1 MRLKDISIKAFRLFE
16 DEHVDFVNRR
26 FAEKG
31 SADLVSIYAPN
42 GFGKTSFFD
51 AIEFC
56 VTKNVKRLK
65 FNNFDENLKSD
76 SKLNDIGSFIH
87 NKKMP
92 GEKIKVRIGIDGQ
105 EEPAFMREV
114 NLEDEK
120 GLLSSEGQNLYFS
133 NAFLLQD
140 WFSEFLSVTNAEDR
154 FKLFMQ
160 NFAETKDLLDYH
172 SDLKSNYVRI
182 GKDLG
187 KKKKDLQNKR
197 KSITERIDG
206 QFVEEIDK
214 LVGALTGLGT
224 KLSWKRQINDKE
236 IGILKR
242 ETDQAL
248 YQTDTE
254 LKQVNLAIE
263 NCNKADAE
271 QEGLIAPAQLETKR
285 KDLEAL
291 DAKLKGLRET
301 KEKVL
306 RLKALLAEM
315 DQLTKDRTILDEK
328 ASRLEYLIKNYT
340 AFTELLKKID
350 AYEKD
355 TAKYQEEIKLNGEIL
370 TKGKEKKAQ
379 TETLLAEIQ
388 KQITIIINK
397 QVALSVEYANYQNCK
412 KEIDTIQS
420 EKNGLTISVKTKQD
434 EHTIA
439 ANRLTEV
446 QSILKSILARSV
458 TDLIVNHEDDS
469 KQLLELDRQIK
480 KTEQEIAAIDE
491 NVRKQNDYQNQV
503 KALLL
508 HSREMIDQLKTGVC
522 PLCGHD
528 YQSMESLMDNVANNK
543 AISSAIEELL
553 RKKSELNTLIQQKKE
568 KKEEIYKRL
577 EQQIGVKVEKAKA
590 DEKTIQQEL
599 EKLAKRVSECDA
611 KITELT
617 KRIDTDYK
625 EFKDLT
631 QEQVSLAL
639 AQAKEKLEK
648 SKQEAEGN
656 LTELKAKIKTI
667 SESIAKDEEI
677 ITEIKKKV
685 CEIKN
690 QAAYIDYLEKLDGQK
705 AIDSQR
711 EAWAIEIESVQKRRA
726 EHKSKIAEAQE
737 KSKKL
742 TDEQISPAME
752 TALDQEIEALDINRN
767 NLAAKIFNTISF
779 LVNECKVS
787 GIGQDSTTDVILS
800 QFKQAK
806 ESFDKRKDLL
816 LNRQKLLGEYQNLI
830 AIAEQYNRQQKVE
843 KEIVELAEAIQKEES
858 LYNEIEQERKD
869 LERYLERFVQ
879 NYFQLDLINKLYN
892 TIDPHPEYK
901 EIEFKCDF
909 TNKKPRLNVVMGS
922 KNSTDDKIIP
932 NLYFSTAQ
940 VNILS
945 FCIFMAKAMFATT
958 DTGEDLGCIFIDD
971 PIQALDDI
979 NILSMIDL
987 LRNIAFTQK
996 KQIVITTH
1004 DLNFFE
1010 LLQKKIPQDKF
1021 NACYL
1026 QLKERGKFSVVD

>member
-16 DEHVDFVNRR
+16 DEHVEFVNRR

-65 FNNFDENLKSD
+65 FNNFDENLRSD

-92 GEKIKVRIGIDGQ
+92 GEKVKVRIGIDGQ

-114 NLEDEK
+114 NVEDEK

-315 DQLTKDRTILDEK
+315 DQLTKERTILDEK

-397 QVALSVEYANYQNCK
+397 QVALSVAVK
-412 KEIDTIQS
+412 ADRIR
-420 EKNGLTISVKTKQD
+420 EKNKTASVMTISVKTKQD

-830 AIAEQYNRQQKVE
+830 AIAERYNMQQKAE
-843 KEIVELAEAIQKEES
+843 KEIAELAEAIQKEES
-858 LYNEIEQERKD
+858 LYNEVEQERKD

>member
-16 DEHVDFVNRR
+16 DEHVEFVNRR

-65 FNNFDENLKSD
+65 FNNFDENLRSD

-92 GEKIKVRIGIDGQ
+92 GEKVKVRIGIDGQ

-114 NLEDEK
+114 NVEDEK
-120 GLLSSEGQNLYFS
+120 RLLSSEGQNLYFS

-172 SDLKSNYVRI
+172 SDLKSNYVSI

-214 LVGALTGLGT
+214 LVETLTALGT
-224 KLSWKRQINDKE
+224 KLSWKRQINDNE
-236 IGILKR
+236 LGTLKR
-242 ETDQAL
+242 ETAQAL
-248 YQTDTE
+248 YQTGTE

-263 NCNKADAE
+263 NCSKADAE
-271 QEGLIAPAQLETKR
+271 QGGLVAPVMLETRR
-285 KDLEAL
+285 KELESL
-291 DAKLKGLRET
+291 DTRLKGLRET

-306 RLKALLAEM
+306 RLKALLAEI
-315 DQLTKDRTILDEK
+315 DQLTKERAILDEK
-328 ASRLEYLIKNYT
+328 ASRLDYLIKNYT
-340 AFTELLKKID
+340 AFTELLKKIED
-350 AYEKD
+350 HEKD
-355 TAKYQEEIKLNGEIL
+355 TTKYQEEIKLNGETL
-370 TKGKEKKAQ
+370 TKANEKKVQ
-379 TETLLAEIQ
+379 TDVLLAEIQ
-388 KQITIIINK
+388 KQITIIVNK
-397 QVALSVEYANYQNCK
+397 LTALNVEYANYQKCK
-412 KEIDTIQS
+412 KEIETIQT
-420 EKNGLTISVKTKQD
+420 EKSGLAISVKTKHD
-434 EHTIA
+434 EHTNA
-439 ANRLTEV
+439 ANRLTEI
-446 QSILKSILARSV
+446 QNIQKTILARSV
-458 TDLIVNHEDDS
+458 TELIVNHEDDS
-469 KQLLELDRQIK
+469 KQLIELDRQIK
-480 KTEQEIAAIDE
+480 KSKQEIAAIDE

-503 KALLL
+503 KTLLL

-528 YQSMESLMDNVANNK
+528 YQSMECLMDSVVNNK

-553 RKKSELNTLIQQKKE
+553 RKKSELNTLIQQKEKE
-568 KKEEIYKRL
+568 KEEIYKRL

-590 DEKTIQQEL
+590 DEKAIQQEL

-625 EFKDLT
+625 DFKDLT

-639 AQAKEKLEK
+639 AQEKEKLEK
-648 SKQEAEGN
+648 NKKEEGGN
-656 LTELKAKIKTI
+656 LTELKGKIKTLT
-667 SESIAKDEEI
+667 ESIAKDEEK

-685 CEIKN
+685 SDIKN
-690 QAAYIDYLEKLDGQK
+690 QAAYIDYIEKLDGQK
-705 AIDSQR
+705 ATDSQR
-711 EAWAIEIESVQKRRA
+711 EAWTIEIDSIQKRRA
-726 EHKSKIAEAQE
+726 EHKSKMSEAQE

-752 TALDQEIEALDINRN
+752 TALDQEIEALDINRDY
-767 NLAAKIFNTISF
+767 LAAKIFNTISF
-779 LVNECKVS
+779 FVNECKVS

-830 AIAEQYNRQQKVE
+830 AIAERYNMQQKAE
-843 KEIVELAEAIQKEES
+843 KEIAELAEAIQKEES
-858 LYNEIEQERKD
+858 LYDEIEQERKD

>member
-1 MRLKDISIKAFRLFE
+1 MRLKNISIKAFRLFE
-16 DEHVDFVNRR
+16 DEHVEFVNRK

-65 FNNFDENLKSD
+65 FNNFDENLRSD

-105 EEPAFMREV
+105 EEPAFSREV

-172 SDLKSNYVRI
+172 SDLKSNYVSI

-214 LVGALTGLGT
+214 LVDALTGLGT

-242 ETDQAL
+242 ETDQVL
-248 YQTDTE
+248 FQTDTE
-254 LKQVNLAIE
+254 VKQVNLAIE

-285 KDLEAL
+285 KDLEVL

-301 KEKVL
+301 KEKVS
-306 RLKALLAEM
+306 RLKALLAEI

-355 TAKYQEEIKLNGEIL
+355 TAKYQEEIKLNGETL
-370 TKGKEKKAQ
+370 TKGNEKKAQ

-388 KQITIIINK
+388 KQITILVNK
-397 QVALSVEYANYQNCK
+397 QAALSVEYANYQNCK
-412 KEIDTIQS
+412 KEIDTIQT

-434 EHTIA
+434 EHINA
-439 ANRLTEV
+439 ANWLTEI

-458 TDLIVNHEDDS
+458 SELIVNHEDDS

-480 KTEQEIAAIDE
+480 KSEQEIAAIDE
-491 NVRKQNDYQNQV
+491 NVRRQNDYQNQV
-503 KALLL
+503 KTLLL

-528 YQSMESLMDNVANNK
+528 YQSMESLMDSVANNK
-543 AISSAIEELL
+543 AISSVIEELL
-553 RKKSELNTLIQQKKE
+553 RKRSELNTLIQQKKE
-568 KKEEIYKRL
+568 EKEDIYKRL

-590 DEKTIQQEL
+590 DEKAIQQEL

-625 EFKDLT
+625 DFKDLT
-631 QEQVSLAL
+631 QEQMSLAL

-656 LTELKAKIKTI
+656 LTELKAKIKTVT
-667 SESIAKDEEI
+667 ESIAKDEEK

-685 CEIKN
+685 SEIKN
-690 QAAYIDYLEKLDGQK
+690 
-705 AIDSQR
+705 
-711 EAWAIEIESVQKRRA
+711 
-726 EHKSKIAEAQE
+726 
-737 KSKKL
+737 
-742 TDEQISPAME
+742 
-752 TALDQEIEALDINRN
+752 
-767 NLAAKIFNTISF
+767 
-779 LVNECKVS
+779 
-787 GIGQDSTTDVILS
+787 
-800 QFKQAK
+800 
-806 ESFDKRKDLL
+806 
-816 LNRQKLLGEYQNLI
+816 
-830 AIAEQYNRQQKVE
+830 
-843 KEIVELAEAIQKEES
+843 
-858 LYNEIEQERKD
+858 
-869 LERYLERFVQ
+869 
-879 NYFQLDLINKLYN
+879 
-892 TIDPHPEYK
+892 
-901 EIEFKCDF
+901 
-909 TNKKPRLNVVMGS
+909 
-922 KNSTDDKIIP
+922 
-932 NLYFSTAQ
+932 
-940 VNILS
+940 
-945 FCIFMAKAMFATT
+945 
-958 DTGEDLGCIFIDD
+958 
-971 PIQALDDI
+971 
-979 NILSMIDL
+979 
-987 LRNIAFTQK
+987 
-996 KQIVITTH
+996 
-1004 DLNFFE
+1004 
-1010 LLQKKIPQDKF
+1010 
-1021 NACYL
+1021 
-1026 QLKERGKFSVVD
+1026 